1 MKSKFNFLLGVMW
14 MFGLATAHAQG
25 TAASGTAINGSPYL
39 NEAYEQGVIH
49 YSNKT
54 YKVPIR
60 YNAFQD
66 LIEYQQSGRA
76 MALDPNPAVLK
87 VTLGNSLFV
96 PQKYESD
103 GKSRFGYFEVLDSG
117 KVTLFSK
124 KRITFLPA
132 KEGGALDGSDQPA
145 EYKRAA
151 DVFFYKIGDGPLQE
165 IDNIKSFIASLPD
178 KQEEL
183 TRFAKKE
190 KISHRKEKE
199 IIRFVEYY
207 NSL

>member
-1 MKSKFNFLLGVMW
+1 
-14 MFGLATAHAQG
+14 
-25 TAASGTAINGSPYL
+25 
-39 NEAYEQGVIH
+39 VIH